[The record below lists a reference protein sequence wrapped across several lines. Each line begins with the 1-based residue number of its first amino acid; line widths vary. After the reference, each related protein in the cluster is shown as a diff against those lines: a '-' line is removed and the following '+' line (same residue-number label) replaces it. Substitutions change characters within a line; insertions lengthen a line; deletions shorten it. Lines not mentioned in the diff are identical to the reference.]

1 MKIYRLPLETKAIL
15 FDIDSTLY
23 TNAAYAFEQV
33 DVQIR
38 HFADLR
44 GISHKEGREL
54 IEKYRAEWAE
64 NHNGEKTSL
73 GNTLKAFG
81 IPIEESIK
89 WRETLLEPKDFLQN
103 DPRLFATLKE
113 LSKKYSIAAVTNNP
127 ALPARKTLQCLGV
140 EEFFTTLVALDTCSV
155 SKPHPAPYQYAA
167 KLLNVACTGCLSV
180 GDRFDIDLRVPM
192 ELGMGGILVDGV
204 EDVYRLP
211 DILK

>member
-1 MKIYRLPLETKAIL
+1 MKIYKIPAETKAIL

-23 TNAAYAFEQV
+23 TNASYAFEQV

-54 IEKYRAEWAE
+54 IENYRAEWAK

-89 WRETLLEPKDFLQN
+89 WRETLLEPKDFLQK
-103 DPRLFATLKE
+103 DKRLFATLAE
-113 LSKKYSIAAVTNNP
+113 LEKKYRIAAVTNNP
-127 ALPARKTLQCLGV
+127 SLPARKTLQCLGV
-140 EEFFTTLVALDTCSV
+140 NQFFNNLVALDTCSV
-155 SKPHPAPYQYAA
+155 SKPHPAPYQHAA
-167 KLLNVACTGCLSV
+167 KLLNVPCSCCVSV

-204 EDVYRLP
+204 EDVYQLP